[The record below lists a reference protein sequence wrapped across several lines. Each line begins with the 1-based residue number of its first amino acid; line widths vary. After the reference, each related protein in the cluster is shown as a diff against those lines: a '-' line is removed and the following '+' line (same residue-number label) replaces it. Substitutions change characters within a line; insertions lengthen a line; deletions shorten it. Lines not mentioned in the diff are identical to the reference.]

1 MKQSIVSTADLGR
14 VSGGAG
20 ASSPAPSSF
29 DAYANKERA
38 SIAPAYKQIVCAG
51 AGVKGAPDLA
61 KGVYGAGASDADKI
75 RGAEMLKAYCMGG
88 AQLPSAAP
96 KTPF

>member
-1 MKQSIVSTADLGR
+1 MSTQSIVSLEDLDR
-14 VSGGAG
+14 VSGGAQNQ
-20 ASSPAPSSF
+20 PSGF

-38 SIAPAYKQIVCAG
+38 AVAPAYKQVVCTG